1 MNFNKDKVKKAINSN
16 SFINLQQQEAEGK
29 FKENMLDKNNNKIRF
44 FDKGPKNNWKNQLDK
59 KFSDEIEKRFNE
71 ELKELGYL

>member
-1 MNFNKDKVKKAINSN
+1 
-16 SFINLQQQEAEGK
+16 
-29 FKENMLDKNNNKIRF
+29 MLDKNNNKIRF

>member
-1 MNFNKDKVKKAINSN
+1 MKKAINSN